1 MKKGKIVGY
10 SLLGIILVIGL
21 SFGLGYLGVL
31 RTKTV
36 GKAQQN
42 AQREVFEETQ
52 SYVEGKRQEAAKSY
66 KEWIRADNSSKK
78 ALENMAGHTF
88 ANFDEQK
95 YLQDG
100 PVKTWVYNCKNSI
113 SNIPN
118 TGTKTP
124 F

>member
-1 MKKGKIVGY
+1 MSKGRIVGIV
-10 SLLGIILVIGL
+10 LLVVIGL
-21 SFGLGYLGVL
+21 IGISFGLGYLGVL

-42 AQREVFEETQ
+42 AQREVFEQTQ

-66 KEWIRADNSSKK
+66 KEWIQADETSKK
-78 ALENMAGHTF
+78 ALENLARHTF

-100 PVKTWVYNCKNSI
+100 PIKTWVYNCKNSI
-113 SNIPN
+113 SNS
-118 TGTKTP
+118 TSSDP
-124 F
+124 FY